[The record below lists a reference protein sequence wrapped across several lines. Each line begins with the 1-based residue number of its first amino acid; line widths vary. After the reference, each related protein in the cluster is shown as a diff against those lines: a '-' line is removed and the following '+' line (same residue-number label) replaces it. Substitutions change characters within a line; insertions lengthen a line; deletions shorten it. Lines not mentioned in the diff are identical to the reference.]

1 MSVMVRGLKKI
12 YGDHVAVVD
21 LHLSVQP
28 KEIYGLLGPDGAGKT
43 TALRCLAGVMMPSA
57 GQIKIAGQDV
67 TQDPERGRLVVGYL
81 PQQFSLYGDLTVEE
95 NLQFLAQVR
104 GLTGAQSAARI
115 DQMLQ
120 VVRLSEHRKKLAAE
134 LSGGMKQKLAL
145 CAALLHEPS
154 VIILDEPTAGVD
166 PFSRREFWELLLALR
181 DEGAAVIVSTP
192 YLEEAEKCS
201 RVGFLLQGRLIREGA
216 PAELRAAYQDE
227 VVAVLTREAFRVQSV
242 LSDLGRGA
250 FVRGHSVRVLG
261 RQGLAEQV
269 RVRLQASNCHWEDV
283 QVVSPALED
292 VLIANLQE
300 GGGGFGGN

>member
-120 VVRLSEHRKKLAAE
+120 FVRLSEHRKKLAAE

-166 PFSRREFWELLLALR
+166 PFSRREDHPRVGSRIRHYTYTRILSEREVQEHYQSGRPAPYEGFEVYNEYALR
-181 DEGAAVIVSTP
+181 KYGLWRLVSTGPDGIYLQPEFLPNWVVMVDLP
-192 YLEEAEKCS
+192 YDPSNGLVS
-201 RVGFLLQGRLIREGA
+201 VGNI
-216 PAELRAAYQDE
+216 LRTQKHPDG
-227 VVAVLTREAFRVQSV
+227 VITTK
-242 LSDLGRGA
+242 
-250 FVRGHSVRVLG
+250 
-261 RQGLAEQV
+261 
-269 RVRLQASNCHWEDV
+269 
-283 QVVSPALED
+283 
-292 VLIANLQE
+292 
-300 GGGGFGGN
+300 